1 MSKPSSVNDA
11 GSTALSN
18 DTAGSAAHQWF
29 TMLDQRPLSVGA
41 ERWRTQVVGIH
52 EDGSDVW
59 IQLQPLREQL
69 RDLTIRVRPGMSL
82 DDVVTAIE
90 KLIRDA
96 AWAGRQSV

>member
-1 MSKPSSVNDA
+1 VNGA
-11 GSTALSN
+11 VITAMSN
-18 DTAGSAAHQWF
+18 DTAGSAAQQWF

-82 DDVVTAIE
+82 EEVVTTIE

-96 AWAGRQSV
+96 AWAGRQ

>member
-1 MSKPSSVNDA
+1 MSKPSSVNGA
-11 GSTALSN
+11 VITAMSN
-18 DTAGSAAHQWF
+18 DTAGSAVDRWF
-29 TMLDQRPLSVGA
+29 TMLDQRPVSVGA

-82 DDVVTAIE
+82 EDVVTTIE

-96 AWAGRQSV
+96 AWAGRQ

>member
-1 MSKPSSVNDA
+1 MSKPSSATDT
-11 GSTALSN
+11 TATSQG
-18 DTAGSAAHQWF
+18 TPGSAAHHWF
-29 TMLDQRPLSVGA
+29 AMLDQRPVFVGA
-41 ERWRTQVVGIH
+41 ERWRTEVVGIH

-82 DDVVTAIE
+82 EDVVGTIE

-96 AWAGRQSV
+96 SWSGRGV

>member
-1 MSKPSSVNDA
+1 VSKLSSTKDA
-11 GSTALSN
+11 AISAVSD
-18 DTAGSAAHQWF
+18 DTGGSAAQQWF
-29 TMLDQRPLSVGA
+29 TMLDQRPVSVGA

-69 RDLTIRVRPGMSL
+69 RDLTIRVRPGMSIE
-82 DDVVTAIE
+82 DVVTAIE
-90 KLIRDA
+90 TLIRDA